1 MDINLVFIVTI
12 LILIMSIIVGGL
24 RGFFKSSLSLVA
36 LILSGIIVMALNPLV
51 TGFLRNNTKLDEW
64 IEGKVAGMITEEQNL
79 GINTDGDSVT
89 LEKDI
94 ALPMDIQLPNGTVL
108 PAGTIL
114 PAGTTLPKGIGFD
127 ELLEQVN
134 ENLSTAQQSKIIESL
149 PIPESLRNTL
159 EENNN
164 SAIYKELGVSQF
176 TDYIGS
182 FISNI
187 CLNIIGYI
195 VTFLIVF
202 FALQILMLVFNVVDR
217 LPIIHGI
224 NHFAG
229 ALLGIV
235 KGLLLLEILFLLLIP
250 FTATAFGQNVLGQI
264 ESNAFLSMLYHKN
277 ILIRLLMMV
286 VGKTF

>member
-1 MDINLVFIVTI
+1 
-12 LILIMSIIVGGL
+12 MSIIVGGL
-24 RGFFKSSLSLVA
+24 RGFFMSSLSLVA

-149 PIPESLRNTL
+149 PIPESLRTV
-159 EENNN
+159 
-164 SAIYKELGVSQF
+164 SYTHLG
-176 TDYIGS
+176 
-182 FISNI
+182 
-187 CLNIIGYI
+187 
-195 VTFLIVF
+195 
-202 FALQILMLVFNVVDR
+202 R
-217 LPIIHGI
+217 
-224 NHFAG
+224 AG
-229 ALLGIV
+229 
-235 KGLLLLEILFLLLIP
+235 P
-250 FTATAFGQNVLGQI
+250 
-264 ESNAFLSMLYHKN
+264 
-277 ILIRLLMMV
+277 
-286 VGKTF
+286 